1 MGPGVH
7 QDSTF
12 VSLLST
18 RYPELNILNGGV
30 IGYFTS
36 DYLAV
41 TNYLIDKID
50 IQKLTICYC
59 LNDTYNNF
67 TEIIDNMP
75 GGTLR
80 KYFDPILT
88 WLRSHSKLYLFAK
101 NLISDRSKKYFEY
114 DLQPYMEEENVYHS
128 AVDDLIVL
136 ANKAK
141 KRNIQFEIVLLPY
154 EYQLRKKE
162 SQMLLPQTL
171 LSKDLT
177 LSGVTCYD
185 LYPYLSE
192 QTDIDYKSIY
202 LFADGIHFSNKGH
215 RMISN
220 FFSDYVIN
228 DE

>member
-1 MGPGVH
+1 
-7 QDSTF
+7 
-12 VSLLST
+12 
-18 RYPELNILNGGV
+18 
-30 IGYFTS
+30 
-36 DYLAV
+36 
-41 TNYLIDKID
+41 
-50 IQKLTICYC
+50 
-59 LNDTYNNF
+59 
-67 TEIIDNMP
+67 
-75 GGTLR
+75 
-80 KYFDPILT
+80 
-88 WLRSHSKLYLFAK
+88 
-101 NLISDRSKKYFEY
+101 
-114 DLQPYMEEENVYHS
+114 MEEENVYHS

>member
-30 IGYFTS
+30 IGYSTS

-67 TEIIDNMP
+67 IEIIDNMP

-88 WLRSHSKLYLFAK
+88 WLRSHSK
-101 NLISDRSKKYFEY
+101 RCKK
-114 DLQPYMEEENVYHS
+114 
-128 AVDDLIVL
+128 
-136 ANKAK
+136 
-141 KRNIQFEIVLLPY
+141 
-154 EYQLRKKE
+154 
-162 SQMLLPQTL
+162 
-171 LSKDLT
+171 
-177 LSGVTCYD
+177 
-185 LYPYLSE
+185 
-192 QTDIDYKSIY
+192 
-202 LFADGIHFSNKGH
+202 
-215 RMISN
+215 SN
-220 FFSDYVIN
+220 F
-228 DE
+228 